1 MQTTSENWKITGG
14 TKEGKERKKNKEKE
28 KKERKCSMNKGL
40 GKDNGKTKK
49 DILKGK
55 ERKKNDKK
63 LSLRIFVR
71 NLRRTLK
78 DLTKR
83 LKPWMKI

>member
-1 MQTTSENWKITGG
+1 
-14 TKEGKERKKNKEKE
+14 
-28 KKERKCSMNKGL
+28 MNKGL